1 MPLSY
6 QADAPQNNVPQN
18 SEPQNSELAIY
29 VIHENADWTAPL
41 YAAFEAQGLA
51 YHDWN
56 LAEVAL
62 DLSKA
67 PPEGVFYNRM
77 SASSHS
83 RGHRYAPEMT
93 AGVLAWLEGHGRI
106 VMNGRRALHLEISKM
121 IQYAALRKAGLNVP
135 QTIATAEAQSVI
147 EAFDSFGSMPVIT
160 KHNRAGKGLGVQLFR
175 SKSALS
181 DYVQGEAFAP
191 SVDGVTL
198 VQRYIAAPDQII
210 TRVEFVGRELVYAVR
225 VDTSN
230 GFELCPADVCA
241 LEASTCMADSEPR
254 FAFEIDEGFANSAL
268 GQELVPKMQAV
279 MADEGL
285 DVAAFEF
292 IQDSDGVAYV
302 YDINTNTNYNS
313 DAEARAGLSAMGAL
327 ARYLGH
333 VLGGQASAVKGQ
345 KSAA

>member
-1 MPLSY
+1 MAISY
-6 QADAPQNNVPQN
+6 NDESRQLGTNP
-18 SEPQNSELAIY
+18 AIY

-41 YAAFEAQGLA
+41 YAAFEKAGLA

-56 LAEVAL
+56 LAEVEL
-62 DLSKA
+62 DLSQDA
-67 PPEGVFYNRM
+67 PEGIFYNRM

-93 AGVLAWLEGHGRI
+93 AGVLAWLEGQGRI
-106 VMNGRRALHLEISKM
+106 VLNGRSALHLEISKM
-121 IQYAALRKAGLNVP
+121 IQYAALRKQGLNVP
-135 QTIATAEAQSVI
+135 KTIATAQKEDVI
-147 EAFDSFGSMPVIT
+147 QAFAHFDGKPVIT

-175 SKSALS
+175 SQSALS
-181 DYVQGEAFAP
+181 DYVTGDDFAP

-198 VQRYIAAPDQII
+198 VQRYIASPDQII
-210 TRVEFVGRELVYAVR
+210 TRVEFIGRELVYAVR

-241 LEASTCMADSEPR
+241 LDASTCMAEAEPR
-254 FAFEIDEGFANSAL
+254 FAFEIDTDFATSAL

-279 MADEGL
+279 MADENL

-292 IQDSDGVAYV
+292 VTDTDGTAYV

-313 DAEARAGLSAMGAL
+313 DAEARAGIFAMTKL
-327 ARYLGH
+327 AAYLGDELALLH
-333 VLGGQASAVKGQ
+333 Q

>member
-1 MPLSY
+1 MPISYHTASY
-6 QADAPQNNVPQN
+6 QTGARLPVP
-18 SEPQNSELAIY
+18 AIY

-41 YAAFEAQGLA
+41 YAALEAQGLA

-56 LAEVAL
+56 LAEVSL
-62 DLSKA
+62 DLGQM
-67 PPEGVFYNRM
+67 PPEGIFYNRM

-93 AGVLAWLEGHGRI
+93 AGVLAWLESHERVVI
-106 VMNGRRALHLEISKM
+106 NGRSALHLEISKM
-121 IQYAALRKAGLNVP
+121 IQYAALQKAGLAVP
-135 QTIATAEAQSVI
+135 HTIATADSDSAI
-147 EAFDSFGSMPVIT
+147 AAFDALGKKPVIT
-160 KHNRAGKGLGVQLFR
+160 KHNRAGKGLGVQLFL

-181 DYVQGEAFAP
+181 DYVSGPDFAP

-198 VQRYIAAPDQII
+198 VQRYIASPDQLI
-210 TRVEFVGRELVYAVR
+210 TRVEFIGRELAYAVK

-241 LEASTCMADSEPR
+241 LDASTCMADSEPR
-254 FAFEIDEGFANSAL
+254 FAFEIDADFATSAL

-279 MADEGL
+279 MAQEGL

-292 IQDSDGVAYV
+292 ITDADGAAFV

-313 DAEARAGLSAMGAL
+313 DAESRAGISAMHLL
-327 ARYLGH
+327 ASYLGKQLAQ
-333 VLGGQASAVKGQ
+333 VTQNI
-345 KSAA
+345 AA

>member
-6 QADAPQNNVPQN
+6 DAPNMAP
-18 SEPQNSELAIY
+18 AIY

-41 YAAFEAQGLA
+41 YSAFEALGLA

-56 LAEVAL
+56 LAQVSL
-62 DLSKA
+62 DVSQEA
-67 PPEGVFYNRM
+67 PHGIFYNRM

-83 RGHRYAPEMT
+83 RGNRYAPEMT
-93 AGVLAWLEGHGRI
+93 AGVLAWLEGQGRT
-106 VMNGRRALHLEISKM
+106 VLNGRTALHLEISKL

-135 QTIATAEAQSVI
+135 KTVASADSADVI
-147 EAFDSFGSMPVIT
+147 SAFDAFDGMPVIT

-175 SKSALS
+175 AKSSLS
-181 DYVQGEAFAP
+181 DYVNGPEFEP

-198 VQRYIAAPDQII
+198 VQRYIASPDQMI

-241 LEASTCMADSEPR
+241 LEASTCMADNEPR
-254 FAFEIDEGFANSAL
+254 FAFEIDKDFATSAL
-268 GQELVPKMQAV
+268 GQELVPKMQEV
-279 MADEGL
+279 MKAEGL

-292 IQDSDGVAYV
+292 VTDSDGVAYV

-313 DAEARAGLSAMGAL
+313 DAEGRAGISAMGRL
-327 ARYLGH
+327 AAYLGQE
-333 VLGGQASAVKGQ
+333 LALMTGQ
-345 KSAA
+345 KAA

>member
-6 QADAPQNNVPQN
+6 DAPNKAP
-18 SEPQNSELAIY
+18 AIY

-41 YAAFEAQGLA
+41 YDAFEALGLA

-56 LAEVAL
+56 LSRVSL
-62 DLSKA
+62 DLSQEA
-67 PPEGVFYNRM
+67 PQGIFYNRM

-83 RGHRYAPEMT
+83 RGNRYAPEMT
-93 AGVLAWLEGHGRI
+93 AGVLAWLEGQERTVI
-106 VMNGRRALHLEISKM
+106 NGRTALHLEISKL

-135 QTIATAEAQSVI
+135 KTIAGADSADI
-147 EAFDSFGSMPVIT
+147 IAGFDAFGGMPVIT

-181 DYVQGEAFAP
+181 DYVQGADFAP
-191 SVDGVTL
+191 SVDGVSL
-198 VQRYIAAPDQII
+198 VQRYIASPDQTIN
-210 TRVEFVGRELVYAVR
+210 RVEFVGRELVYAVR

-254 FAFEIDEGFANSAL
+254 FAFEIDTDFATSDL
-268 GQELVPKMQAV
+268 GQELVPKMQQV
-279 MADEGL
+279 MAAEGL

-292 IQDSDGVAYV
+292 ITDSDGMAYV

-313 DAEARAGLSAMGAL
+313 DAETRAGLSAMGRL
-327 ARYLGH
+327 AAYLGQE
-333 VLGGQASAVKGQ
+333 LAKMTGEM
-345 KSAA
+345 AA

>member
-6 QADAPQNNVPQN
+6 DAPNKAP
-18 SEPQNSELAIY
+18 AIY

-41 YAAFEAQGLA
+41 YDAFEALGLA

-56 LAEVAL
+56 LSRVSL
-62 DLSKA
+62 DLSQEA
-67 PPEGVFYNRM
+67 PQGIFYNRM

-83 RGHRYAPEMT
+83 RGNRYAPEMT
-93 AGVLAWLEGHGRI
+93 AGVLAWLEGQERTVI
-106 VMNGRRALHLEISKM
+106 NGRTALHLEISKL

-135 QTIATAEAQSVI
+135 KTIAGADSADI
-147 EAFDSFGSMPVIT
+147 IAGFDAFGGMPVIT

-181 DYVQGEAFAP
+181 DYVQGADFAP

-198 VQRYIAAPDQII
+198 VQRYIASPDQTIN
-210 TRVEFVGRELVYAVR
+210 RVEFVGRELVYAVR

-254 FAFEIDEGFANSAL
+254 FAFEIDTDFATSDL
-268 GQELVPKMQAV
+268 GQELVPKMQQV
-279 MADEGL
+279 MAAEGL

-292 IQDSDGVAYV
+292 ITDSDGMAYV

-313 DAEARAGLSAMGAL
+313 DAETRAGLSAMGRL
-327 ARYLGH
+327 AAYLGQE
-333 VLGGQASAVKGQ
+333 LAKMTGEM
-345 KSAA
+345 AA

>member
-6 QADAPQNNVPQN
+6 HATSTAP
-18 SEPQNSELAIY
+18 AIY

-41 YAAFEAQGLA
+41 YKAFDALGVA

-56 LAEVAL
+56 LAEVSL
-62 DLSKA
+62 DLSADA
-67 PPEGVFYNRM
+67 PHGVFYNRM

-93 AGVLAWLEGHGRI
+93 AGVLAWLEGQGRL
-106 VMNGRRALHLEISKM
+106 VVNGRNALHLEISKL

-135 QTIATAEAQSVI
+135 KTIASADGDDVI
-147 EAFDSFGSMPVIT
+147 AAFAAFDGLPVIT

-175 SKSALS
+175 SQQGLT
-181 DYVQGEAFAP
+181 DYVTGPDFAP

-198 VQRYIAAPDQII
+198 VQRYIASPEQII
-210 TRVEFVGRELVYAVR
+210 TRVEFVGREFVYAVR
-225 VDTSN
+225 VDTSK

-241 LEASTCMADSEPR
+241 LEASTCMADNEPR
-254 FAFEIDEGFANSAL
+254 FAFDIDAAFPSSAL
-268 GQELVPKMQAV
+268 GADLIPKMQAV
-279 MADEGL
+279 MAQEQL

-292 IQDSDGVAYV
+292 ITDSDGVVYV

-313 DAEARAGLSAMGAL
+313 DAEKRAGLSAMGQL
-327 ARYLGH
+327 AAYLGTL
-333 VLGGQASAVKGQ
+333 LGGIAQ
-345 KSAA
+345 KTAA

>member
-6 QADAPQNNVPQN
+6 DAPNKAP
-18 SEPQNSELAIY
+18 AIY

-41 YAAFEAQGLA
+41 YDAFEALGLA

-56 LAEVAL
+56 LSRVSL
-62 DLSKA
+62 DLSQEA
-67 PPEGVFYNRM
+67 PQGIFYNRM

-83 RGHRYAPEMT
+83 RGNPYAPEMT
-93 AGVLAWLEGHGRI
+93 AGVLAWLEGQERTVI
-106 VMNGRRALHLEISKM
+106 NGRTALHLEISKL

-135 QTIATAEAQSVI
+135 KTIAGADSADI
-147 EAFDSFGSMPVIT
+147 IAGFDAFGGMPVIT

-181 DYVQGEAFAP
+181 DYVQGADFAP

-198 VQRYIAAPDQII
+198 VQRYIASPDQTIN
-210 TRVEFVGRELVYAVR
+210 RVEFVGRQLVYAVR

-254 FAFEIDEGFANSAL
+254 FAFEIDTDFATSDL
-268 GQELVPKMQAV
+268 GQELVPKMQQL
-279 MADEGL
+279 MAAEGL

-292 IQDSDGVAYV
+292 ITDSDGMAYV

-313 DAEARAGLSAMGAL
+313 DAETRAGLSAMGRL
-327 ARYLGH
+327 AAYLGQELAKMT
-333 VLGGQASAVKGQ
+333 VEM
-345 KSAA
+345 AA

>member
-6 QADAPQNNVPQN
+6 DAPNKAP
-18 SEPQNSELAIY
+18 AIY

-41 YAAFEAQGLA
+41 YDAFEALGQA

-56 LAEVAL
+56 LSRVSL
-62 DLSKA
+62 DLSQEA
-67 PPEGVFYNRM
+67 PQGIFYNRM

-83 RGHRYAPEMT
+83 RGNRYAPEMT
-93 AGVLAWLEGHGRI
+93 AGVLAWLEGQERTVI
-106 VMNGRRALHLEISKM
+106 NGRTALHLEISKL

-135 QTIATAEAQSVI
+135 KTIAGADSADI
-147 EAFDSFGSMPVIT
+147 IAGFDAFGGMPVIT

-181 DYVQGEAFAP
+181 DYVQGADFAP

-198 VQRYIAAPDQII
+198 VQRYIASPDQTIN
-210 TRVEFVGRELVYAVR
+210 RVEFVGRELVYAVR

-254 FAFEIDEGFANSAL
+254 FAFEIDTDFATSDL
-268 GQELVPKMQAV
+268 GQELVPKMQQV
-279 MADEGL
+279 MAAEGL

-292 IQDSDGVAYV
+292 ITDSDGMAYV

-313 DAEARAGLSAMGAL
+313 DAETRAGLSAMGRL
-327 ARYLGH
+327 AAYLGQE
-333 VLGGQASAVKGQ
+333 LAKMTGEM
-345 KSAA
+345 AA

>member
-6 QADAPQNNVPQN
+6 ETLGTAP
-18 SEPQNSELAIY
+18 AIY

-41 YAAFEAQGLA
+41 YKAFEALGLT

-56 LAEVAL
+56 LSQVSL
-62 DLSKA
+62 DLSQEA
-67 PPEGVFYNRM
+67 PRGVFYNRM

-83 RGHRYAPEMT
+83 RGNRYAPEMT
-93 AGVLAWLEGHGRI
+93 AGVLAWLEGQGRTVI
-106 VMNGRRALHLEISKM
+106 NGRTALHLEISKL

-135 QTIATAEAQSVI
+135 KTIASADSADVI
-147 EAFDSFGSMPVIT
+147 AAFDEFGGMPVIT

-181 DYVQGEAFAP
+181 DYVQGADFAP

-198 VQRYIAAPDQII
+198 VQRYIASPDQTIN
-210 TRVEFVGRELVYAVR
+210 RVEFVGRELVYAVR

-230 GFELCPADVCA
+230 GFELCPSDVCA

-254 FAFEIDEGFANSAL
+254 FAFEIDKGFATSDL
-268 GQELVPKMQAV
+268 GQELVPKMQQV
-279 MADEGL
+279 MAAEGL

-292 IQDSDGVAYV
+292 ITDSDGIAYV

-313 DAEARAGLSAMGAL
+313 DAESRAGISAMGRL
-327 ARYLGH
+327 AAYLGQE
-333 VLGGQASAVKGQ
+333 LAKMTGEM
-345 KSAA
+345 AA